1 MVLLHTLVAQILH
14 SYYLFKL
21 TISSFGMSNVLCLCF
36 YYDGEA
42 YIIDILIDFV
52 NDYILL
58 NFTTSIFFFC
68 NIYFQDMS
76 LCVCVCILMISN
88 SLIAFAF

>member
-58 NFTTSIFFFC
+58 NFTTSIFFFLQ
-68 NIYFQDMS
+68 YLFS
-76 LCVCVCILMISN
+76 GYVTVCVCILMISN